1 MKQNPDEFPAS
12 FSKGVGEGFWW
23 SFISMTTVGWEQ
35 HEKITFGRMNFVK
48 DLYHLFVAFFF
59 FSLNQLWRS
68 FAPFCSCSY
77 FWYRMDPDWSS
88 YYLNSDWYNLFNA
101 HVFNYIISRY
111 PLWHKG
117 ELFRRLSQQV
127 SNYSLRFGWNLTSKF
142 YMQQNQ
148 WIYIIMTNNALIIKC
163 LIQYWWINGLICRFR
178 TDQLIDWRTDWL
190 MD

>member
-1 MKQNPDEFPAS
+1 
-12 FSKGVGEGFWW
+12 
-23 SFISMTTVGWEQ
+23 
-35 HEKITFGRMNFVK
+35 MNFVK
-48 DLYHLFVAFFF
+48 DLYHLFVAFFPP
-59 FSLNQLWRS
+59 LNQLWRS

-88 YYLNSDWYNLFNA
+88 YYLNSDWYNLFSA

-127 SNYSLRFGWNLTSKF
+127 SNYSLRFGWNLISKF

-163 LIQYWWINGLICRFR
+163 LIQYW
-178 TDQLIDWRTDWL
+178 
-190 MD
+190 